1 MRVIMNKIK
10 FFLIIIFLGFCFTI
24 FSQDDEEDIEYYSSD
39 TSTILKDSTTKENQK
54 ESTTDI
60 LQLQREI
67 DALKKDVKELK
78 DKTDWFS
85 FIFEGS
91 TKVTYGVSL
100 WAIGG
105 TINSSPRFKQPL
117 PIAHGFDFENNIR
130 FKMDL
135 GKKIVAQSKSPSEDG
150 TEIIIKLKFD
160 SLGLSKFQPQ
170 GGWYVVDA
178 TDDTGKKTQ
187 VFFPRLD
194 TSSNVL
200 FGNFYIVLE
209 EAKVNNLM
217 GTGFFFDYSDVKT
230 VHKYYGV
237 EQMVDV
243 LKLNHTFFNNGYIA
257 DTSDDTKYDSLY
269 YSFNPSEYS
278 YLHYDANSYEPYSG
292 VSEAMTLWS
301 NGMLKRD
308 PLNPNVNQRP
318 HGFAFGFDK
327 DITDG
332 FHFFAE
338 GGIASKDAFDPRYLE
353 DSYVDYGFFARF
365 SPKFHSKT
373 FVFDPKISLSYAF
386 QTDATGDMDFGW
398 STFAAG
404 LSLPFDIKLKTGKND
419 RLKFELNW
427 NINAKF
433 AIQNVATMI
442 SFLAELTLLDEKLYI
457 KFPLIYS
464 YKYGKGGFLRVGNEN
479 IKFLD
484 QLYEDYLFNMS
495 LIAGFDSKTFF
506 GDTFQYKVS
515 NTIHFTAIY
524 FEYPAEIYFYE
535 ILKNEFILHNLGPEK
550 ITFYLDFTFGLARNA
565 RLIDSTTEF
574 KYKYDSTLDTWV
586 DVKNGEPMKWKR
598 WPGGNA
604 LSFELGVNFDIIK
617 NLAVGISAE
626 SPKLLL
632 GVINPI
638 GNQSSF
644 GTFKLWSEIKF

>member
-1 MRVIMNKIK
+1 MNNIFKIW
-10 FFLIIIFLGFCFTI
+10 LIIIFLCASLFL
-24 FSQDDEEDIEYYSSD
+24 FSYDDEDDIEYYSSD
-39 TSTILKDSTTKENQK
+39 SSTTIIKESNKNQNTKDSTNDMKELKK
-54 ESTTDI
+54 E
-60 LQLQREI
+60 L
-67 DALKKDVKELK
+67 DALKKDVELLKER
-78 DKTDWFS
+78 TSWFS

-105 TINSSPRFKQPL
+105 TIDTSPRFKQPL

-135 GKKIVAQSKSPSEDG
+135 GKKIVAKSKSPSEDG
-150 TEIIIKLKFD
+150 TEIIIKLKFN
-160 SLGLSKFQPQ
+160 SLGLSKFEPR
-170 GGWYVVDA
+170 GSWYVVDA

-187 VFFPRLD
+187 IFFPRLD
-194 TSSNVL
+194 SGSSNVL

-243 LKLNHTFFNNGYIA
+243 LKLNHKYFNNGYIR
-257 DTSDDTKYDSLY
+257 DTSDDTKYGSLY
-269 YSFNPSEYS
+269 YSFDPSEYG
-278 YLHYDANSYEPYSG
+278 YLHYEANSYEPYSG

-332 FHFFAE
+332 FHLFAE
-338 GGIASKDAFDPRYLE
+338 GGVVSKDAFDPRYLE

-365 SPKFHSKT
+365 TPKFHSKE

-398 STFAAG
+398 STFATG
-404 LSLPFDIKLKTGKND
+404 ISLPLDIKLKTGKND

-433 AIQNVATMI
+433 AIYNVATML
-442 SFLAELTLLDEKLYI
+442 SFLLEFTLLNEKLYI

-464 YKYGKGGFLRVGNEN
+464 YKYGRGGFLRVGNEN

-484 QLYEDYLFNMS
+484 QLYEDHIFNMS
-495 LIAGFDSKTFF
+495 LIVGFDSKSLF
-506 GDTFQYKVS
+506 GDTFQYKVT

-524 FEYPAEIYFYE
+524 FEYPSEIFFYE
-535 ILKNEFILHNLGPEK
+535 ILKNEFILNNVGPEK
-550 ITFYLDFTFGLARNA
+550 ITFYVDFIYGFAKDVRFV
-565 RLIDSTTEF
+565 DSTTEF
-574 KYKYDSTLDTWV
+574 KYKYDQTLDTWV
-586 DVKNGEPMKWKR
+586 DVKNGKSMKWNR
-598 WPGGNA
+598 WGGGNC

-617 NLAVGISAE
+617 NLSVGISAE

-632 GVINPI
+632 GVVNPI
-638 GNQSSF
+638 GNQQSF

>member
-1 MRVIMNKIK
+1 MNKI
-10 FFLIIIFLGFCFTI
+10 FRLILIFIFLFACFII
-24 FSQDDEEDIEYYSSD
+24 FSQQDEEDIEYYSD
-39 TSTILKDSTTKENQK
+39 TYHIKDNKNIDHQKETTKESTDDIVQLRK
-54 ESTTDI
+54 E
-60 LQLQREI
+60 L
-67 DALKKDVKELK
+67 DALKKDVDTLKE
-78 DKTDWFS
+78 KTSWFS

-105 TINSSPRFKQPL
+105 SIKSSPRFKSPL

-135 GKKIVAQSKSPSEDG
+135 GKKIVAKSKSESEDG

-160 SLGLSKFQPQ
+160 SLGLSRFQPQ
-170 GGWYVVDA
+170 GSWYVVDA

-194 TSSNVL
+194 GGPSNVL

-217 GTGFFFDYSDVKT
+217 GTGFFFDYSDVKS

-243 LKLNHTFFNNGYIA
+243 LKLNHDFFNNGYIA
-257 DTSDDTKYDSLY
+257 DSSDDTKYATLY
-269 YSFNPSEYS
+269 YSFDPKEYS
-278 YLHYDANSYEPYSG
+278 YLHYEANSYEPYSG

-308 PLNPNVNQRP
+308 SLNPNVNQRP
-318 HGFAFGFDK
+318 HGFGFGFDK
-327 DITDG
+327 DLSAG
-332 FHFFAE
+332 FHLFVE
-338 GGIASKDAFDPRYLE
+338 GGITSKDAFDPKYLE
-353 DSYVDYGFFARF
+353 DSYVDYGFFVRTAT
-365 SPKFHSKT
+365 KFHSKK
-373 FVFDPKISLSYAF
+373 FLFEPKLSLSYAF

-398 STFAAG
+398 STFASG
-404 LSLPFDIKLKTGKND
+404 ISLPLDIKLKTGNKD
-419 RLKFELNW
+419 SLKFELNW

-442 SFLAELTLLDEKLYI
+442 SFLTELTLLNEKLYI

-484 QLYEDYLFNMS
+484 QLYEDYIFNMS
-495 LIAGFDSKTFF
+495 LIIGFDSKTLF

-515 NTIHFTAIY
+515 NIIHFTTIY
-524 FEYPAEIYFYE
+524 FEYPAELYFYE
-535 ILKNEFILHNLGPEK
+535 ILKNEFILNNVGPEK
-550 ITFYLDFTFGLARNA
+550 ITFYLNFNFGLARNS
-565 RLIDSTTEF
+565 RIVDSTTEF
-574 KYKYDSTLDTWV
+574 KYKYDSSLDTWV
-586 DVKNGEPMKWKR
+586 DVKKGEPMKWNR
-598 WPGGNA
+598 WSGGNA
-604 LSFELGVNFDIIK
+604 LSFDLGVNFDIIK
-617 NLAVGISAE
+617 NLSVGISAE

-632 GVINPI
+632 GVVNPI
-638 GNQSSF
+638 GNQQSF
-644 GTFKLWSEIKF
+644 GTFKVWSEIKF